1 MKDYEGMILARDER
15 NYENDSMTDEITIHE
30 LNISTGCYDKSKTL
44 YGEAARLYMEEHGI
58 W

>member
-1 MKDYEGMILARDER
+1 MDYEEKILARGEF
-15 NYENDSMTDEITIHE
+15 NYENDVLSDEITIHE
-30 LNISTGCYDKSKTL
+30 LNLSTGRYDKSKTL